1 MKITILV
8 DNHLS
13 DTVPGMSS
21 EHGLSIYIEDKS
33 ARYLLDTGASD
44 LWAHNA
50 RLLGI
55 PIENI
60 DHLILSHG
68 HIDHT
73 GGLPAFISLN
83 QRARIIASE
92 KITEYQ
98 YYSHRHPEIVD
109 LTPPEN
115 VINTYRSRFQFIRED
130 YRLNDHIKLVF
141 TKQRPYPVPEGNR
154 FLTVDKGAGEKPYT
168 ADDEIAM
175 AIENNGAL
183 TIISSCSHGGILNII
198 RSCVLST
205 GISRV
210 TAFIGGLHLID
221 LEPEKRDDVKAI
233 ADTLKRNYPDIDLY
247 IGHCT
252 GKTAYHE
259 LKKAL
264 GNQVHKLYCGRRLT
278 IGS

>member
-83 QRARIIASE
+83 QRAQIIASE

-115 VINTYRSRFQFIRED
+115 VINTYRSRFLFIRED

-233 ADTLKRNYPDIDLY
+233 ADTLKRNYPDINLY

-264 GNQVHKLYCGRRLT
+264 GDHVHKLYCGMRLT
-278 IGS
+278 I

>member
-115 VINTYRSRFQFIRED
+115 VINTYRSRFLFIRED

>member
-1 MKITILV
+1 
-8 DNHLS
+8 
-13 DTVPGMSS
+13 MSS

-115 VINTYRSRFQFIRED
+115 VINTYRSRFLFIRED

>member
-50 RLLGI
+50 RLLGLQVKD
-55 PIENI
+55 I
-60 DHLILSHG
+60 DTLILSHG
-68 HIDHT
+68 HADHT
-73 GGLPAFISLN
+73 GGLPIFLSQNRKASV
-83 QRARIIASE
+83 IASE
-92 KITEYQ
+92 KIIKYQ
-98 YYSHRHPEIVD
+98 YFSHRHPTIVN
-109 LTPPEN
+109 LSPPQGT
-115 VINTYRSRFQFIRED
+115 INTYLSRFHFIHDD

-141 TKQRPYPVPEGNR
+141 TKQKVHPVPKGNR
-154 FLTVDKGAGEKPYT
+154 FLSVDKGTGEGPYL
-168 ADDEIAM
+168 ADDEIAL
-175 AIENNGAL
+175 AIEKDGAL
-183 TIISSCSHGGILNII
+183 TIVSSCSHGGILNII
-198 RSCVLST
+198 QSCVVST

-210 TAFIGGLHLID
+210 NAFIGGLHLID

-233 ADTLKRNYPDIDLY
+233 ADILKRNYPDINLY

-264 GNQVHKLYCGRRLT
+264 GDHVHKLYCGMRLT
-278 IGS
+278 I

>member
-115 VINTYRSRFQFIRED
+115 VINTYRSRFLFIRED

-168 ADDEIAM
+168 ADDEIAL